1 MTTASNA
8 VGQKTAITV
17 KEARSVLW
25 LRNNHRPL
33 GELLDEGYLNERRLA
48 WAAEKA
54 YDDKLK
60 QAAGVLL
67 EWIRQNPSES
77 KSAVRS
83 TPRESLPAIEA
94 RLTLQQARATLWPF
108 RPLKGQP
115 MGALFD
121 ARQLSVKDLAHAIE
135 NAWDERVR
143 QAAVVLMAVRL
154 NQVVEEPTPPA
165 GPLKV
170 VSGGRS
176 HSEARQ
182 FAWTSVQGM
191 LIGAVGVL
199 WLLLVVVAVRSLASA
214 SDPQAIKGVASP
226 AGIVALLILLA
237 LTAGLGWSI
246 NRLLGLAFKKLDS
259 QIKSY
264 RTGQEGEDAVV
275 EAMRQSLDGNWTL
288 FRNVVLPGR
297 NRGDIDAVLV
307 GPPGVWALE
316 VKAFNGE
323 YRNVGEQWE
332 YRAGNRWQLVKPSP
346 SRQVQDNAARLSAF
360 LRADGIKQWIS
371 PVVVWAKPDSPL
383 LVENPTAAV
392 WRLDRLPEELGNIW
406 VEQAIQEPILARI
419 VEKLTALSQSSDDE
433 EFD

>member
-1 MTTASNA
+1 VSDQQKDKTFTTASMSL
-8 VGQKTAITV
+8 
-17 KEARSVLW
+17 EDARAVLW

-33 GELLDEGYLNERRLA
+33 GELLDEGYLDERRLV

-67 EWIRQNPSES
+67 EWIRQNPSED

-121 ARQLSVKDLAHAIE
+121 ARQLSIKDLAHAIE

-176 HSEARQ
+176 HSEAKQ

-323 YRNVGEQWE
+323 YRNVGEQW
-332 YRAGNRWQLVKPSP
+332 
-346 SRQVQDNAARLSAF
+346 
-360 LRADGIKQWIS
+360 
-371 PVVVWAKPDSPL
+371 
-383 LVENPTAAV
+383 
-392 WRLDRLPEELGNIW
+392 
-406 VEQAIQEPILARI
+406 
-419 VEKLTALSQSSDDE
+419 
-433 EFD
+433 